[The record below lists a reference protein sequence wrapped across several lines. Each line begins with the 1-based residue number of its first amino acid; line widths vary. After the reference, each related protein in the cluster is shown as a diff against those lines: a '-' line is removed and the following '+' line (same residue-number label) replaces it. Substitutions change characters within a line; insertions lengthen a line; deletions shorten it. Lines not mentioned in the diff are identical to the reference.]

1 MSRYLR
7 IRRQPGTASSIG
19 MCSCSYQAVM
29 SASIE
34 DGTELATAKI
44 TGAAPSPPGP
54 SSLTWVYI
62 RRSRVARCDMMNLS
76 RSLPPSTTA
85 LYSALSST
93 AGLSSSYSASHRG
106 VRSSSASYRHAPR
119 SPGTVSRAGPC
130 SWSYQSW

>member
-54 SSLTWVYI
+54 SSLTWV
-62 RRSRVARCDMMNLS
+62 
-76 RSLPPSTTA
+76 
-85 LYSALSST
+85 
-93 AGLSSSYSASHRG
+93 
-106 VRSSSASYRHAPR
+106 
-119 SPGTVSRAGPC
+119 
-130 SWSYQSW
+130 